1 MRIALGIPIPIRE
14 IADALRIKVS
24 TTKNA
29 VISHLTTDT
38 REAKDGDLF
47 VALRGKAES
56 GEAYIL
62 DAKSRGTYTLAS
74 CSTADLIC
82 DDTESSLLRL
92 AGHYKTRLK
101 ALKFTV
107 AITGSVGKTT
117 TKDFC
122 TAVLKSKYRVHS
134 TYRNY
139 NNAIGASLSLL
150 SAPEFTEAL
159 VLELGMNHFG
169 EIKALSEALKPTHAI
184 ITNIGNAHIG
194 NFGSREAI
202 ARAKLE
208 ILCGMDSELLFVPY
222 EEELLRDKTKLT
234 FSFLSKEASFFMEY
248 KDDKIHIPNT
258 VTFAAPK
265 EVWRPGAKNALCASF
280 ALAAKLGFEAADY
293 IRSRGFLQAV
303 EHRQKIIRIGKFK
316 IIDDTYSSSPESV
329 YENLKYM
336 QAISNGNAVSA
347 VLGDMLELGDE
358 AKSFHASIGRFAA
371 ECDCRILYLFGEYAD
386 FTREGAL
393 SLGMQKEN
401 IFVNRELSLPRITA
415 EQIYEHANENE
426 LILIKASHAISAE
439 RIIHELKEL
448 EKENAR

>member
-1 MRIALGIPIPIRE
+1 MRIALGMPIAICE
-14 IADALRIKVS
+14 IAEALMIKAN
-24 TTKNA
+24 TAKNA

-47 VALRGKAES
+47 VALRGKDAS
-56 GEAYIL
+56 GEAYII
-62 DAKSRGTYTLAS
+62 DAKRRGAYTLAS
-74 CSTADLIC
+74 CSTADLTC
-82 DDTESSLLRL
+82 DDTESALLSL
-92 AGHYKTRLK
+92 AGHYKSKLK
-101 ALKFTV
+101 KLKFTV

-122 TAVLKSKYRVHS
+122 SAVLKSKYSVHS

-150 SAPEFTEAL
+150 SAPELTEAL

-169 EIKALSEALKPTHAI
+169 EIKALSEALHPTHAI

-208 ILCGMDSELLFVPY
+208 ILCGMDSDLLFVPY
-222 EEELLRDKTKLT
+222 EEELLRTKTKLT
-234 FSFLSKEASFFMEY
+234 FSFLSKEASFFMEL
-248 KDDKIHIPNT
+248 KNDKIQIPNT

-265 EVWRPGAKNALCASF
+265 EIWRPGAKNALCASF
-280 ALAAKLGFEAADY
+280 ALAAQLGFEAADY
-293 IRSRGFLQAV
+293 IRSASFLKAV

-329 YENLKYM
+329 YENLKYIR
-336 QAISNGNAVSA
+336 AISNGNSVSA

-358 AKSFHASIGRFAA
+358 AKTLHASIGRFAA
-371 ECDCRILYLFGEYAD
+371 ECGCRSLYLFGKYAD

-393 SLGMQKEN
+393 NFGMPKEN
-401 IFVNRELSLPRITA
+401 IFINRELSLPRITA
-415 EQIYEHANENE
+415 KQVYEHANENE
-426 LILIKASHAISAE
+426 LILIKASHATSAE
-439 RIIHELKEL
+439 RIIYELKEL
-448 EKENAR
+448 EKKHAR